1 MNIGVFLVGLIGAAF
16 AVYVFIGIKRGW
28 IK

>member
-1 MNIGVFLVGLIGAAF
+1 MNIGTISVAVALVAMAIF
-16 AVYVFIGIKRGW
+16 ICIGIKRGR

>member
-1 MNIGVFLVGLIGAAF
+1 MNIGTTLVGIAILGFGA
-16 AVYVFIGIKRGW
+16 YVFIGIKRGW

>member
-1 MNIGVFLVGLIGAAF
+1 MNIGVLLVGIVGAAF
-16 AVYVFIGIKRGW
+16 AVYVLIGIKRGW